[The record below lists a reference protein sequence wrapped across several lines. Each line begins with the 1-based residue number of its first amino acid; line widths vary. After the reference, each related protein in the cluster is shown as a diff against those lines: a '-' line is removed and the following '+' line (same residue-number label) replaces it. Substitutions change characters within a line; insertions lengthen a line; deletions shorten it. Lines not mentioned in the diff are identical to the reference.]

1 MKKTLVASACALA
14 LSLAAQAQTTPNK
27 ATTATSP
34 STDKEIK
41 ELGTVVITSGRPT
54 SLPSQIPTTME
65 GIKAEEIAKSIN
77 ATDSEDALKY
87 LPSLLIRKRYIGD
100 YNHAVLASRASG
112 TNNSARS
119 VVYADGVLLSN
130 FLGNGAT
137 YAPRWGMVT
146 PEEIER
152 VDVLYGPFS
161 AAYPGNSVGAIVDYQ
176 TKMPTAFEAHGKVG
190 ISSSPFS
197 LYGTSTTARSNQ
209 ASASVGNKS
218 GDWAWWMDFSQT
230 HSVGQPMG
238 WLLKPACTGAAQA
251 ATATSPAVAAC
262 TGAATAVNG
271 AVATLDKFNNPNMV
285 MGTATAYDTTQD
297 HAKIKLAY
305 DFSGT
310 LKASYSFGYWGN
322 QSQGRSQ
329 SYLTNAATGAAVTS
343 GVVSVGGN
351 KYNIAA
357 TDFTMSNEALK
368 HFMQALSLKS
378 NTKDVFDYEVAVSQ
392 YAYKQDDNRAPTNYA
407 NGLANGAGTL
417 TDGAGTGWNAFAAKG
432 TYRPGGT
439 KGAHIVDFGYQRDAY
454 KLSQIKS
461 DITGSWTGGSA
472 TGVPSANYS
481 NIGGNSQLQSLWGQD
496 TWRIAKDWKTVLG
509 LRAEQWT
516 TQNGRT
522 LSSTTVNIAYPSR
535 QENALSPKAALS
547 FQAQPDVV
555 LKASIGRAV
564 RFPTVQE
571 LYGNTATANSQY
583 VNDPNLKPEKSVT
596 SEWTVEKDL
605 GNATLR
611 GTVFF
616 EDTRN
621 SIYSQTVYDSVAN
634 ANITRVQNI
643 GRIASQGLEVSY
655 QGVDVVTRGLD
666 ISGSLTYTESK
677 IRENT
682 GYVFSAGDTI
692 GSYQPRVPLFRAT
705 GLVGYRWSDK
715 LTTNLG
721 ARYSGKQYTA
731 LDNRDVNG
739 YAYTAA
745 SKFFTVDTRIR
756 YQFDKT
762 TSLAFGIDNLNN
774 YTYWNF
780 HAYPQRTYHAELRV
794 DLK

>member
-1 MKKTLVASACALA
+1 MTSSFPLSAIACAVLLA
-14 LSLAAQAQTTPNK
+14 LSHSVSAQSEK
-27 ATTATSP
+27 
-34 STDKEIK
+34 DI
-41 ELGTVVITSGRPT
+41 GTVVITSGRPT

-65 GIKAEEIAKSIN
+65 GIKAAEIAKSIN

-190 ISSSPFS
+190 ITSSPFS
-197 LYGTSTTARSNQ
+197 LYGTNTTARSNQ
-209 ASASVGNKS
+209 TSASVGNKN
-218 GDWAWWMDFSQT
+218 GDLAWWMNFSQT
-230 HSVGQPMG
+230 HSVGQPMV
-238 WLLKPACTGAAQA
+238 WLYKPACTGVAQA

-271 AVATLDKFNNPNMV
+271 AVATLDKFNNSNMV

-305 DFSGT
+305 DFSST

-322 QSQGRSQ
+322 QSEGRSQ
-329 SYLTNAATGAAVTS
+329 SYLTNAATGAPVTS
-343 GVVSVGGN
+343 GVVSSGGN

-378 NTKDVFDYEVAVSQ
+378 NTKGVFDYEVALSQ

-407 NGLANGAGTL
+407 NGLANGGVGGAGTL
-417 TDGAGTGWNAFAAKG
+417 TDGSGTGWNAFAAKG
-432 TYRPGGT
+432 TYRPDGT

-461 DITGSWTGGSA
+461 DIAGSWTGGAA
-472 TGVPSANYS
+472 TGTPSSNYS
-481 NIGGNSQLQSLWGQD
+481 SIGGNSQLQSLWGQD
-496 TWRIAKDWKTVLG
+496 TWRVATDWKAVLG

-522 LSSTTVNIAYPSR
+522 LSSTTVNTAYPSR

-547 FQAQPDVV
+547 FQARPDVV
-555 LKASIGRAV
+555 LKVAMGRAV

-571 LYGNTATANSQY
+571 LYGNTATVNSRY
-583 VNDPNLKPEKSVT
+583 VNNPQLAPEKSVT

-605 GNATLR
+605 AYKNGGTATLR

-666 ISGSLTYTESK
+666 LAGSLTYTESK
-677 IRENT
+677 IRENA

-692 GSYQPRVPLFRAT
+692 GSYQPRVPLIRAT

-715 LTTNLG
+715 LTTSLG

-739 YAYTAA
+739 FAYTAA
-745 SKFFTVDTRIR
+745 SKFFTMDARLG

-794 DLK
+794 DWR

>member
-1 MKKTLVASACALA
+1 MMMKKILFWAAFALP
-14 LSLAAQAQTTPNK
+14 LTVFAQAI
-27 ATTATSP
+27 
-34 STDKEIK
+34 DKNEK
-41 ELGTVVITSGRPT
+41 DLGTVVISSGRPT

-65 GIKAEEIAKSIN
+65 GVRAEQIAQSIN

-119 VVYADGVLLSN
+119 AVYADGILLSN
-130 FLGNGAT
+130 FLGNGAA

-190 ISSSPFS
+190 ITSSPFS
-197 LYGTSTTARSNQ
+197 LYGTNTTARSTQ
-209 ASASVGNKS
+209 ASASVGNKN
-218 GDWAWWMDFSQT
+218 GDWSWWMDFSQT
-230 HSVGQPMG
+230 HSVSQPMG
-238 WLLKPACTGAAQA
+238 WLLKPACTGVAQA

-262 TGAATAVNG
+262 AGAATAVNG
-271 AVATLDKFNNPNMV
+271 AVATLDRFGNPNMV
-285 MGTATAYDTTQD
+285 LGTTTAYDTTQD

-310 LKASYSFGYWGN
+310 LKASYSFGFWNN
-322 QSQGRSQ
+322 QSTGRSE
-329 SYLTNAATGAAVTS
+329 SYLTNASTGAAVTS
-343 GVVSVGGN
+343 GIVSSGGN

-357 TDFTMSNEALK
+357 TDLTMSNEALR

-378 NTKDVFDYEVAVSQ
+378 NTKGVFDYEIAVSQ

-417 TDGAGTGWNAFAAKG
+417 TDVSGTGWNALVAKG
-432 TYRPGGT
+432 TYRPDGA

-461 DITGSWTGGSA
+461 DITGSWTGGAA
-472 TGVPSANYS
+472 TGTPSANYS
-481 NIGGNSQLQSLWGQD
+481 SIGGNSQLQSLWGQD
-496 TWRIAKDWKTVLG
+496 TWRVVKDWKAVLG

-516 TQNGRT
+516 TTNGRT
-522 LSSTTVNIAYPSR
+522 LSGTTVNTAFPSR
-535 QENALSPKAALS
+535 QENALSPKAAIA
-547 FQAQPDVV
+547 FQAKPDLV

-564 RFPTVQE
+564 RFPTVSE
-571 LYGNTATANSQY
+571 LYGNTATTNSQY
-583 VNDPNLKPEKSVT
+583 VNDPNLAPEKSVT
-596 SEWTVEKDL
+596 SEWTVERDL

-643 GRIASQGLEVSY
+643 GRMATQGLEVSY
-655 QGVDVVTRGLD
+655 QGVDVMQRGLD
-666 ISGSLTYTESK
+666 LSGSFTYTESK
-677 IRENT
+677 IRENA
-682 GYVFSAGDTI
+682 GFVFAAGDTI
-692 GSYQPRVPLFRAT
+692 GAYQPRVPLFRAT

-715 LTTNLG
+715 LTTSLG
-721 ARYSGKQYTA
+721 ARYSGVQYTSLNNA
-731 LDNRDVNG
+731 DTNG
-739 YAYTAA
+739 FAYQGA
-745 SKFFTVDTRIR
+745 SKFFTVDTRLR

-762 TSLAFGIDNLNN
+762 TSMAFGIDNLNN

-780 HAYPQRTYHAELRV
+780 HPYPQRTYHAELRV